1 MERFAKW
8 VADSPHIAIRNWW
21 WSWIQPKNLYSRS
34 SRNPW
39 NGRQSRAP
47 RCLGLLYTT
56 PALPALHPP
65 HPSLESII
73 SLNRPAGHVDD
84 YAGALPYLHC
94 GGEKGKPCTYF
105 ETLCLCHVTG
115 GRNHP
120 KGIFLMVP
128 NLVRASSPTW
138 LNFVSVRRIKESSS
152 SWIFARIWTFSTT
165 TNYIFSKF
173 FDTTNYIFD
182 HHKEKSNHNKKEYFR
197 IYRITDVTDSRLE
210 LRAGRIFSKLHFT
223 DVTDSKLE
231 LRAVQILLPPMC
243 HTL

>member
-1 MERFAKW
+1 MNTRKTFCGRSLFMKILRQFARPFG
-8 VADSPHIAIRNWW
+8 ARG
-21 WSWIQPKNLYSRS
+21 RS
-34 SRNPW
+34 SVRYGTRLGDLKRVGLFCFPIKDSTHTPHGPCHSG
-39 NGRQSRAP
+39 NG
-47 RCLGLLYTT
+47 
-56 PALPALHPP
+56 
-65 HPSLESII
+65 
-73 SLNRPAGHVDD
+73 
-84 YAGALPYLHC
+84 
-94 GGEKGKPCTYF
+94 
-105 ETLCLCHVTG
+105 LCHVTG

-223 DVTDSKLE
+223 DV
-231 LRAVQILLPPMC
+231 LL
-243 HTL
+243 TLLTRN